1 MKNKKYRGLG
11 TVAGPIF
18 ENGSAQLPFF
28 FGGLGTV
35 VVFDVGLGTVVRK
48 NTGSGYSCR
57 FFSEVW
63 AQLPRGTVVGF

>member
-28 FGGLGTV
+28 LEVWAQLSF
-35 VVFDVGLGTVVRK
+35 FDVGLGTVVRK